1 MKNIITIFSK
11 EFKEYFNSPVAY
23 IVIIVFLLVSGW
35 FFQAT
40 MFLVNQATIGS
51 FLGNVPLLFVFFIP
65 AITMRLFSEEMKS
78 GTMEILTTLPLEDYQ
93 IILGKYLAAL
103 GLVTVAIGLTLIHPF
118 ILMFLGK
125 LDYGEIIGSYLG
137 LFLMGAAFVAIGV
150 FASSITKNQI
160 ISFIVAFIVCFV
172 FFMFN
177 KILSLVPSYLVSLF
191 EYLSIEYHFN
201 NLARG
206 VIDSRDIIYF
216 FSICLFFYSM
226 TLYFVGSR
234 RWR

>member
-191 EYLSIEYHFN
+191 E
-201 NLARG
+201 
-206 VIDSRDIIYF
+206 
-216 FSICLFFYSM
+216 
-226 TLYFVGSR
+226 
-234 RWR
+234 